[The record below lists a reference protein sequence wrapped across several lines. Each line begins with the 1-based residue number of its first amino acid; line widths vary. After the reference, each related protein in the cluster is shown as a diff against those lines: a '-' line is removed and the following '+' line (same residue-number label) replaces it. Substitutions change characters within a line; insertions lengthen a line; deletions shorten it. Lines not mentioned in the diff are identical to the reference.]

1 MDENQTE
8 IPSLA
13 LHYRYCTVLHV
24 SLCIDCIYCSIPGV
38 SKETY
43 TAYLNLFNLVGLDSL
58 RWREDMFNRAM
69 MAVALLKIL
78 KATNYFPQKSDA
90 DSFTSDEV
98 RFVLCCCTALCFTP
112 ELRCLSGRCCCVT

>member
-1 MDENQTE
+1 MGFQPPLLHCIAGCPPLWAQASGQKPCLLFAGAPFEQDPQFRQLRNTLLDVFRGQVV
-8 IPSLA
+8 PS
-13 LHYRYCTVLHV
+13 Y
-24 SLCIDCIYCSIPGV
+24 
-38 SKETY
+38 
-43 TAYLNLFNLVGLDSL
+43 NLVGLDSL

-98 RFVLCCCTALCFTP
+98 RFVLLLLHCIMFY
-112 ELRCLSGRCCCVT
+112 S

>member
-1 MDENQTE
+1 MLTKIRPRSQ
-8 IPSLA
+8 A
-13 LHYRYCTVLHV
+13 WRCTTGITLFAR
-24 SLCIDCIYCSIPGV
+24 LCIDRIYCSIPGV

-98 RFVLCCCTALCFTP
+98 RFAL
-112 ELRCLSGRCCCVT
+112 LLHCLMFYS